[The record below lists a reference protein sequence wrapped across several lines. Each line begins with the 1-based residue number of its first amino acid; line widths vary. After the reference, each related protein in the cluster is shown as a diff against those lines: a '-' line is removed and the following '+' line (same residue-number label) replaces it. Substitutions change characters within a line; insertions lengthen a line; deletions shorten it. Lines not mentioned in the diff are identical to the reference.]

1 MAWLKKSRSTMSL
14 LRHRATSWTAVLTAT
29 GASPAL
35 ARAWFTTCTMK
46 SSSAVEKESLAQAA
60 RTALGA
66 AREPRL
72 ATSRA
77 ARTRG
82 VMPRRVPA
90 TGRLWV
96 RAPDRRIKQMSGP
109 GERTSVP
116 SDLGA
121 AARFEQHDGGLVG
134 HRRDRHRETG
144 LWDQV
149 AGAHLVQEAIERL
162 G

>member
-35 ARAWFTTCTMK
+35 ARAWFTSCTMK
-46 SSSAVEKESLAQAA
+46 SSSAVEKESLAQAP
-60 RTALGA
+60 RTGA
-66 AREPRL
+66 SSRCPVLARELPYH
-72 ATSRA
+72 
-77 ARTRG
+77 
-82 VMPRRVPA
+82 P
-90 TGRLWV
+90 
-96 RAPDRRIKQMSGP
+96 
-109 GERTSVP
+109 
-116 SDLGA
+116 DLGA

-134 HRRDRHRETG
+134 HGRDRHRETG